1 MYACGWQQATV
12 LASSI
17 GQSVTSGIDW
27 NKIMPCA
34 FTFAPCTNTNAHLT
48 KICAIFLPYC
58 LSLQR
63 INQYNKEQMNA
74 KITCIGI
81 YHPQQKV
88 YNSYFEERLE
98 TSDQWIRE
106 RTGIE
111 SRFFAAADEF
121 TSDLCVKAA
130 QNMIDIYDK
139 DVSDVDFIIVA
150 TTTPDI
156 VVPSVAS
163 QVQARLQIPHAGAI
177 DLSSACAG
185 FCLGL
190 IMAKGLICAG
200 SHKKILIIGADTL
213 SKVTDFTDRTT
224 CILFGDAAGAVIME
238 ACEEGEENSVYNVIT
253 ETNGVYGK
261 DLYLTNL
268 NKMINGE
275 EVVANNKL
283 HQNGRTVYKWAIQ
296 TLSKGIS
303 DLVAKNNLTID
314 DIAYFLPH
322 SANYRLL
329 EAVFNNMGIDME
341 RCLDS
346 VRKYGNTS
354 AASIPLA
361 YYNGVREG
369 KIKMGDNLLLM
380 GFGGGFTYGGL
391 CIKNN
396 IPYSE
401 KLQNHK

>member
-1 MYACGWQQATV
+1 M
-12 LASSI
+12 
-17 GQSVTSGIDW
+17 
-27 NKIMPCA
+27 
-34 FTFAPCTNTNAHLT
+34 
-48 KICAIFLPYC
+48 
-58 LSLQR
+58 
-63 INQYNKEQMNA
+63 
-74 KITCIGI
+74 
-81 YHPQQKV
+81 
-88 YNSYFEERLE
+88 
-98 TSDQWIRE
+98 
-106 RTGIE
+106 
-111 SRFFAAADEF
+111 
-121 TSDLCVKAA
+121 CVKAA

-238 ACEEGEENSVYNVIT
+238 ACEEGEENSVYKVIT

>member
-1 MYACGWQQATV
+1 
-12 LASSI
+12 
-17 GQSVTSGIDW
+17 
-27 NKIMPCA
+27 
-34 FTFAPCTNTNAHLT
+34 
-48 KICAIFLPYC
+48 
-58 LSLQR
+58 
-63 INQYNKEQMNA
+63 
-74 KITCIGI
+74 
-81 YHPQQKV
+81 
-88 YNSYFEERLE
+88 
-98 TSDQWIRE
+98 
-106 RTGIE
+106 
-111 SRFFAAADEF
+111 
-121 TSDLCVKAA
+121 
-130 QNMIDIYDK
+130 
-139 DVSDVDFIIVA
+139 
-150 TTTPDI
+150 
-156 VVPSVAS
+156 
-163 QVQARLQIPHAGAI
+163 
-177 DLSSACAG
+177 
-185 FCLGL
+185 
-190 IMAKGLICAG
+190 
-200 SHKKILIIGADTL
+200 
-213 SKVTDFTDRTT
+213 
-224 CILFGDAAGAVIME
+224 
-238 ACEEGEENSVYNVIT
+238 
-253 ETNGVYGK
+253 
-261 DLYLTNL
+261 
-268 NKMINGE
+268 MINGE
-275 EVVANNKL
+275 EVGANHKL

-329 EAVFNNMGIDME
+329 EAVFNNMGIDMD

>member
-1 MYACGWQQATV
+1 
-12 LASSI
+12 
-17 GQSVTSGIDW
+17 
-27 NKIMPCA
+27 
-34 FTFAPCTNTNAHLT
+34 
-48 KICAIFLPYC
+48 
-58 LSLQR
+58 
-63 INQYNKEQMNA
+63 MNA
-74 KITCIGI
+74 KISCIGI
-81 YHPQQKV
+81 YHPKQKV

-98 TSDQWIRE
+98 TSDQWIKE

-111 SRFFAAADEF
+111 SRFFAENDEF

-130 QNMIDIYDK
+130 QNLAENYDK
-139 DVSDVDFIIVA
+139 DLSDVDFIIVA

-163 QVQARLQIPHAGAI
+163 QVQARLQIPHAGAV

-190 IMAKGLICAG
+190 IMAKGLVVSGC
-200 SHKKILIIGADTL
+200 HKKVLVIGADTL

-224 CILFGDAAGAVIME
+224 CILFGDAAGAVIVE
-238 ACEEGEENSVYNVIT
+238 AAEENSIFEIIT
-253 ETNGVYGK
+253 ETNGTYGK

-268 NKMINGE
+268 NNVINDE

-296 TLSKGIS
+296 TLAKGIN
-303 DLVAKNNLTID
+303 DLAAKNNLEID

-329 EAVFNNMGIDME
+329 EAVMKDMGIDME

-361 YYNGVREG
+361 YYNGIREG

-391 CIKNN
+391 CIKNE
-396 IPYSE
+396 IPYSDKMKE
-401 KLQNHK
+401 

>member
-1 MYACGWQQATV
+1 
-12 LASSI
+12 
-17 GQSVTSGIDW
+17 
-27 NKIMPCA
+27 
-34 FTFAPCTNTNAHLT
+34 
-48 KICAIFLPYC
+48 
-58 LSLQR
+58 
-63 INQYNKEQMNA
+63 
-74 KITCIGI
+74 
-81 YHPQQKV
+81 
-88 YNSYFEERLE
+88 
-98 TSDQWIRE
+98 
-106 RTGIE
+106 
-111 SRFFAAADEF
+111 
-121 TSDLCVKAA
+121 
-130 QNMIDIYDK
+130 
-139 DVSDVDFIIVA
+139 
-150 TTTPDI
+150 
-156 VVPSVAS
+156 
-163 QVQARLQIPHAGAI
+163 
-177 DLSSACAG
+177 
-185 FCLGL
+185 
-190 IMAKGLICAG
+190 
-200 SHKKILIIGADTL
+200 
-213 SKVTDFTDRTT
+213 
-224 CILFGDAAGAVIME
+224 
-238 ACEEGEENSVYNVIT
+238 
-253 ETNGVYGK
+253 
-261 DLYLTNL
+261 
-268 NKMINGE
+268 MINGE

-329 EAVFNNMGIDME
+329 EAVFNNMGIDMD

-369 KIKMGDNLLLM
+369 KIKIGDNLLLM